1 MNTRCI
7 LNGNTCM
14 YVPINRQA
22 RCRERAGD
30 IILVLDAIPDIAGM
44 KESQTLNEEF
54 YKLNNRL
61 IKHFIIQLMH
71 NI

>member
-1 MNTRCI
+1 
-7 LNGNTCM
+7 M

-22 RCRERAGD
+22 KCRERAGD

-54 YKLNNRL
+54 YKLNDRL
-61 IKHFIIQLMH
+61 IKHFIIQLTH

>member
-1 MNTRCI
+1 MSTRCI
-7 LNGNTCM
+7 LNGNTCI

-30 IILVLDAIPDIAGM
+30 IILVLDAVPDIAVM

-54 YKLNNRL
+54 CKLNDRL
-61 IKHFIIQLMH
+61 IEHFIIQLVH
-71 NI
+71 NT